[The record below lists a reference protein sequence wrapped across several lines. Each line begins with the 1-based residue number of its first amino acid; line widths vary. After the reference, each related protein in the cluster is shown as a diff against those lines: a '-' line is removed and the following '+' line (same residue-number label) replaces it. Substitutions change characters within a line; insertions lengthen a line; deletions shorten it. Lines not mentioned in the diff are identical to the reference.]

1 MYYTLEELQ
10 KEHPVGSVYHIYW
23 NDIYEWCYTET
34 DIKLFKQKHPN
45 IRNFKQN
52 SDGMVWCQEKHENT
66 VDGYIFDGKYWYP
79 AIQTW
84 DGWIPIDEE
93 EINTTD
99 NK

>member
-34 DIKLFKQKHPN
+34 DVKLFKQKHPN

-84 DGWIPIDEE
+84 DGWLPIDEE
-93 EINTTD
+93 EINTID
-99 NK
+99 IK